1 MYRVH
6 DDQRFGRAGWAAGT
20 GMWTWGYER
29 RRQLVGE
36 ATLMVHDSESPRVDR
51 GPALVVSDFG
61 FDAPDRERVET
72 ALGAGRL
79 LLVRSNDELPGA
91 LAAHPE
97 CDVLCTFR
105 PPSNTLQLAPNLRW
119 LAMPSAGA
127 DGALRAG
134 LVRPDGGPIVTTA
147 NGVHAVPISEYVFS
161 VMLTWARHWPDML
174 ALQRERTW
182 ADHKMWMR
190 LAGGELHGST
200 LGIIGLGAIGRQVAR
215 LGRAFGMRIIA
226 ARRTASPS
234 DTDPDV
240 DELVPLSG
248 MERLFSEAD
257 YLVLAVP
264 ATPQTRHLIGTDAL
278 RAMKPSAFLVNIARG
293 SIVDEAALVEA
304 LRTGAIA
311 GAGLDVT
318 AEEPLPSDSPL
329 WTLPNVLLSPH
340 VSGATS
346 RYSRRFT
353 DLFLRNLA
361 LYRAAQPMINVVQ
374 AERGY

>member
-1 MYRVH
+1 
-6 DDQRFGRAGWAAGT
+6 
-20 GMWTWGYER
+20 
-29 RRQLVGE
+29 
-36 ATLMVHDSESPRVDR
+36 MVHDPESSRVDR
-51 GPALVVSDFG
+51 GPALVVGDFG
-61 FDAPDRERVET
+61 FDAADRERVET

-79 LLVRSNDELPGA
+79 LLVKSNDELAGA
-91 LAAHPE
+91 LAAHQE

-105 PPSNTLQLAPNLRW
+105 PPPTTLQLAPNLRW

-182 ADHKMWMR
+182 ADHKTWMR

-200 LGIIGLGAIGRQVAR
+200 LGIIGLGAIGREVAR
-215 LGRAFGMRIIA
+215 LGRAFGMRILA
-226 ARRTASPS
+226 ARRTGSPG

-240 DELVPLSG
+240 DELVSLSNLD
-248 MERLFSEAD
+248 RVFSAAD

-264 ATPQTRHLIGTDAL
+264 ATPQTRHLIGADAL
-278 RAMKPSAFLVNIARG
+278 RAMKSSAFLVNIARG
-293 SIVDEAALVEA
+293 SVVDEAALVEA

-318 AEEPLPSDSPL
+318 AEEPLPPDSPL

-340 VSGATS
+340 VSGASS

-361 LYRAAQPMINVVQ
+361 LYRAGQPMINVVK